1 MKWTERE
8 DNGKTVV
15 VCDNFKINTCANGR
29 CQLRENGKMRGN
41 FTGEDAAKA
50 HAEFLVSQRKP
61 EKKKPAAATGERKR
75 ARHNK
80 ILGHSVCSVARA
92 LGQVGVKYPEADAI
106 MRAHGVV
113 MPPASLRVQ
122 LGFGRNTNSWV
133 RHGSPALLTEKQ
145 VKELRRLV
153 EDKMEK
159 SA

>member
-1 MKWTERE
+1 MKWTEQE
-8 DNGKTVV
+8 AKGKTVLV
-15 VCDNFKINTCANGR
+15 FEDFKINECANGR

-41 FTGEDAAKA
+41 FTGEEAAKA

-61 EKKKPAAATGERKR
+61 EKKKKSTTRTGKR

-92 LGQVGVKYPEADAI
+92 LGQAGIKYPEADAI
-106 MRAHGVV
+106 MRAHGNE

-122 LGFGRNTNSWV
+122 LGFGRNEKSWV
-133 RHGSPALLTEKQ
+133 RHGHPAPLTEKQ
-145 VKELRRLV
+145 IKELRRLA
-153 EDKMEK
+153 EAKMEK